1 MEIYSTEE
9 QQVEALKRFWK
20 EYGVSIIGGAALG
33 LGGLFGWN
41 AWQDHQQSQQEA
53 ASAAFAELMQNTS
66 STEQM
71 QAAAETFRTEHNEA
85 GYNALVDLMQA
96 RVAVDSGDLSKA
108 ETLLKDAV
116 AKLDS
121 STRPL
126 AQLRLA
132 RVQAAQEELAA
143 AQATLAAIDNEAFA
157 ALRDEL
163 KGDLLKQQ
171 GDLEGARA
179 AYESAMQ
186 AGGAMASPA
195 LQLKLDGLAQA
206 S

>member
-1 MEIYSTEE
+1 MEIYNTEE

-20 EYGVSIIGGAALG
+20 EYGISIIGGAALG

-53 ASAAFAELMQNTS
+53 ASAAFAQLMQSANS
-66 STEQM
+66 AEQM

-96 RVAVDSGDLSKA
+96 RVAADSGDLAKA
-108 ETLLKDAV
+108 ETLLQDAV

-132 RVQAAQEELAA
+132 RIQAAKADPAA

-171 GDLEGARA
+171 GDLEGAKA

-195 LQLKLDGLAQA
+195 LQLKLDDLAQA